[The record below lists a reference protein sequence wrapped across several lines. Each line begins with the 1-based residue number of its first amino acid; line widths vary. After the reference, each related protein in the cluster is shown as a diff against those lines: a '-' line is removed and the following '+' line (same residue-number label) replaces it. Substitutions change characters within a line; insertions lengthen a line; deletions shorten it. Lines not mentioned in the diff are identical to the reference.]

1 MNADSKLS
9 VKCPSCG
16 NTQQKPLSVIK
27 AQKAFDCEC
36 GYHANLQ
43 PAKLLKPRA
52 VTASPQPTTTTSSPS
67 EKDDALAITA

>member
-16 NTQQKPLSVIK
+16 NTEQKPLSFIK
-27 AQKAFDCEC
+27 AQTSFDCEC

-43 PAKLLKPRA
+43 PQNLLKPRN
-52 VTASPQPTTTTSSPS
+52 VTSSPQPTTATSLPA
-67 EKDDALAITA
+67 EKDDALAISA

>member
-16 NTQQKPLSVIK
+16 NTQQKALSVIK
-27 AQKAFDCEC
+27 AQTSFDCEC

-43 PAKLLKPRA
+43 PTKLLKPRD
-52 VTASPQPTTTTSSPS
+52 VNASPQPIAATPSPS
-67 EKDDALAITA
+67 QKDDALAITA

>member
-16 NTQQKPLSVIK
+16 NTQQKTLSVIK
-27 AQKAFDCEC
+27 AQTSFDCEC

-43 PAKLLKPRA
+43 PTKLLKPRSVA
-52 VTASPQPTTTTSSPS
+52 TSPQPETATSSPS

>member
-16 NTQQKPLSVIK
+16 NTQQKTLSVIK
-27 AQKAFDCEC
+27 AQKTFDCEC

-43 PAKLLKPRA
+43 PKNLLKPRDI
-52 VTASPQPTTTTSSPS
+52 TASPQPTAATPRPS